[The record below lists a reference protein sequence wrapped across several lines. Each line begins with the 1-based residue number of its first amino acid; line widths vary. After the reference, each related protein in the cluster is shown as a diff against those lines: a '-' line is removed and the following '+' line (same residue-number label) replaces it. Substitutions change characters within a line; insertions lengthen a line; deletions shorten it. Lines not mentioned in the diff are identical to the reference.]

1 MHLPV
6 MPVMSVLP
14 VLPVMSV
21 LPVLPV
27 RPVLIDPEGHKMILA
42 RLK

>member
-6 MPVMSVLP
+6 MPVM
-14 VLPVMSV
+14 PVMSV

-27 RPVLIDPEGHKMILA
+27 RPVLIDPERHKMILA

>member
-6 MPVMSVLP
+6 M
-14 VLPVMSV
+14 PVMSV